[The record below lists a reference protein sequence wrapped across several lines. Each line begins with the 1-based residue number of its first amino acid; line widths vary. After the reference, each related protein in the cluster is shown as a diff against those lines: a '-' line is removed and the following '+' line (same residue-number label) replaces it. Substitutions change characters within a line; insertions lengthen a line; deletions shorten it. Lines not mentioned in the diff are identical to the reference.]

1 MPLSASKGV
10 ILYCDEQLKV
20 FITQLME
27 TRNKDIP
34 GDFRR
39 KTWIIADLG
48 DVGLMVMEGVERA
61 VTSLVKAHLDSCQ
74 FNDKEKGKRK

>member
-1 MPLSASKGV
+1 MRRLTHAHRPPNNPPA
-10 ILYCDEQLKV
+10 Q
-20 FITQLME
+20 
-27 TRNKDIP
+27 
-34 GDFRR
+34 RR